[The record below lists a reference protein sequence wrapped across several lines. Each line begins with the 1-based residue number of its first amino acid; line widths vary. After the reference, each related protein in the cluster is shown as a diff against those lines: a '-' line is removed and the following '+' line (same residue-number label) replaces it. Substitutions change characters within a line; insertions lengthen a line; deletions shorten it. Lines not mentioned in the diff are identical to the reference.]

1 MSIVGC
7 KWVFRV
13 KTTPTGAIQ
22 RYKAR
27 LVAKG
32 FHQIPGL
39 DFGDTFSPVIKPS
52 SLRIMFTL
60 AVTYQWPIKQ
70 IDVNNAFLNGDLT
83 EEVFMSQPEGFV
95 SKQYPHYVCKLN
107 KALYGLKQAPRA
119 WFSKLK
125 TALLDW
131 GFKNSSAD
139 VKFFFQMTE
148 SSVLMLLVYVD
159 DILIT
164 GSNPLLIQQLITW
177 LNSKF
182 SLKSLGDVD
191 FFLGFEVHR
200 DSTGLYLSQH
210 KYILDLLKR
219 TNLLD
224 SKPMSSPYSVGVKLS
239 ATDGIPFSDPTLYK
253 STLGA
258 LQYLTYTRPDLS
270 FIVNKLSQFQQHPT
284 DLHWAA
290 VKRVLRFLKSSLATG
305 IVFRPAFS
313 LSIEVF
319 TDSDWAGD
327 VDDRR
332 STSGVCVLLGG
343 NLITW
348 YSKKQSVVA
357 RSSTEAEYRA
367 LALGVTDILWT
378 SSLLRELG
386 FHCSTKPILWC
397 DNTSARALALN
408 PVFHARTKHI
418 EIDVHFLREK
428 LAAGL
433 VELRY
438 IPTDHQSADLFTK
451 VLSTPRFHFL
461 SSKLNLVSSPR
472 FSLRGHVRDHK
483 YYYEFFG
490 SSC

>member
-1 MSIVGC
+1 
-7 KWVFRV
+7 
-13 KTTPTGAIQ
+13 
-22 RYKAR
+22 
-27 LVAKG
+27 
-32 FHQIPGL
+32 
-39 DFGDTFSPVIKPS
+39 
-52 SLRIMFTL
+52 
-60 AVTYQWPIKQ
+60 
-70 IDVNNAFLNGDLT
+70 
-83 EEVFMSQPEGFV
+83 MSQPEGFV

-125 TALLDW
+125 TTLLDW

-139 VKFFFQMTE
+139 VSFFFQRTE
-148 SSVLMLLVYVD
+148 SSVIMLLVYVD

-164 GSNPLLIQQLITW
+164 SSNPLLIQQLITW

-191 FFLGFEVHR
+191 FFLGFKVHR

-224 SKPMSSPYSVGVKLS
+224 SKPMSSPYSVGVKLN
-239 ATDGIPFSDPTLYK
+239 ATDGIPFSDPTLYR

-270 FIVNKLSQFQQHPT
+270 FIVNKLSQFQQNPT

-305 IVFRPAFS
+305 IVFRPLLLCQLKS
-313 LSIEVF
+313 LSIRSMVMLMIDVLQVEFVF
-319 TDSDWAGD
+319 FLVAIL
-327 VDDRR
+327 
-332 STSGVCVLLGG
+332 LLGILRS
-343 NLITW
+343 NQLLHDRV
-348 YSKKQSVVA
+348 SKF
-357 RSSTEAEYRA
+357 EYRA

-386 FHCSTKPILWC
+386 FHCSIKPILWC

-472 FSLRGHVRDHK
+472 FSLRGHVRDHSSSASLVMRQFK
-483 YYYEFFG
+483 ITVTHVYLVHVNKAGEFLI
-490 SSC
+490 